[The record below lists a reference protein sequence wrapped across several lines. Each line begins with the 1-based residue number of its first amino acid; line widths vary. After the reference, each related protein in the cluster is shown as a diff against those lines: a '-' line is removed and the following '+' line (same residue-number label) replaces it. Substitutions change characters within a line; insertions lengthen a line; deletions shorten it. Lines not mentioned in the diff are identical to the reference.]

1 MKRDIWE
8 NRNVIVFLSI
18 NKVGG
23 LAFNPNGVIVGHNG
37 KVLRFGYD
45 YIVVEGDEPNLL
57 KIYQGRADGETML
70 LHQIE
75 FHD

>member
-1 MKRDIWE
+1 MVRDIWE
-8 NRNVIVFLSI
+8 NRNVIIFMNI

-23 LAFNPNGVIVGHNG
+23 LAFHPNGVIIGHNG
-37 KVLRFGYD
+37 KVFRFGYD

-57 KIYQGRADGETML
+57 KVYQGRADGETIL

-75 FHD
+75 FRD